1 MVRLINNKN
10 IGKLAELVYRIL
22 RIQEIFTHIK
32 EVNNPLISPCIYA
45 MWHENQLC
53 IHGIEDKAHLN
64 VLISNSADGEVGI
77 SRCKRFICKKRM
89 RNFHYAAYN
98 AVKRR

>member
-32 EVNNPLISPCIYA
+32 EVNNPLISTCIYA
-45 MWHENQLC
+45 MRHENQL
-53 IHGIEDKAHLN
+53 
-64 VLISNSADGEVGI
+64 
-77 SRCKRFICKKRM
+77 
-89 RNFHYAAYN
+89 
-98 AVKRR
+98 